1 MQRHPRHAEI
11 RKAHAEVDPVRRNS
25 PQSDQTGESFL
36 LTGRFRNYLCEVC
49 EFPPGRPVAYFIDLF
64 LSERFNFRFTTISPR
79 FTYGGSILEGTRE
92 THRKRKRFRRRGEG
106 EDWDELDA

>member
-92 THRKRKRFRRRGEG
+92 THGKNV
-106 EDWDELDA
+106 L